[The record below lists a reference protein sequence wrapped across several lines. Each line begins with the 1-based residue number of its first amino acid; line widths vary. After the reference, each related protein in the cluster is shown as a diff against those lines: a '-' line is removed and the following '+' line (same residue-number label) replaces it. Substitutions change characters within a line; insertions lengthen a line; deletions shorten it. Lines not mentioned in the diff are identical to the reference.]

1 MGTNPKETET
11 NVSNRLLPSSVH
23 CSTISS
29 HYGKETIQLSVD
41 TGDKCLKVGTLILF
55 SQKKITKF
63 CHLQQHRYTWNHY
76 AKQNN
81 PTTWIHSYV
90 ETYKSW
96 LHEMRNRSQNTY

>member
-55 SQKKITKF
+55 SHKLQNSKKKLQNSATYNNTDIPEIIMRSKIIQPHEFTRMLRLTKVDF
-63 CHLQQHRYTWNHY
+63 M
-76 AKQNN
+76 K
-81 PTTWIHSYV
+81 
-90 ETYKSW
+90 
-96 LHEMRNRSQNTY
+96 